1 MLLEKDEVHRIL
13 HAVDRLQKL
22 DPKAVRFAFFVS
34 AIFPSLG
41 KFFRRRFLFA
51 LFHSNSPPS
60 LILCALKPEVNARK
74 VFSKKQKNV
83 SRETNEHNLKIF
95 LQIVARETF
104 SPKQKNRAVFRRDFL
119 SPVHSPHEGLRRE
132 ICRFCQ
138 EIRPYADD

>member
-1 MLLEKDEVHRIL
+1 MSASRTFLGQIHLLLEKDEVHRIL

-95 LQIVARETF
+95 SQIVSRETNEHNM
-104 SPKQKNRAVFRRDFL
+104 KK
-119 SPVHSPHEGLRRE
+119 
-132 ICRFCQ
+132 
-138 EIRPYADD
+138 